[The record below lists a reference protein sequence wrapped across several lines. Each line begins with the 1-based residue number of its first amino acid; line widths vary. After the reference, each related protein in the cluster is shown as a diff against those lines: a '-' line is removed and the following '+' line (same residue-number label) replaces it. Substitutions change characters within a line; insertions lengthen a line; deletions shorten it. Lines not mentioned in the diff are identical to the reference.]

1 MVNGEVPDGVKD
13 DLKKDLSANVSA
25 LEQKV
30 DTMVTIILYGV
41 VPAGIAAAQARL
53 RHLHRSG
60 P

>member
-1 MVNGEVPDGVKD
+1 MVNGEVPDRVKD

-30 DTMVTIILYGV
+30 DTMVTILYGV
-41 VPAGIAAAQARL
+41 VPAGTATAEARL

>member
-1 MVNGEVPDGVKD
+1 MVIGEVPDRVKD

-30 DTMVTIILYGV
+30 DTMVSMFYGV
-41 VPAGIAAAQARL
+41 VPAGTAAAQARL